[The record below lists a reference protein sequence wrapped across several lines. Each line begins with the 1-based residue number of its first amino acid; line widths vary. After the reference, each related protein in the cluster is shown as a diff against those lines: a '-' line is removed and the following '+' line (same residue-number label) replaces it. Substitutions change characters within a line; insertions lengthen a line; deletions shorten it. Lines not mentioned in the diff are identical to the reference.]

1 MRDILDLD
9 LSGKYPITLLRNG
22 LLTSAQSWIGMSPD
36 LNCGHGSGIVQIL
49 ATAPYRNSQDPFE
62 QMLLM
67 TIAGPVV
74 IFSAWGNMQQALIIH
89 RYLKA
94 YSTLRSSS
102 THG

>member
-1 MRDILDLD
+1 MNPPRLELILT
-9 LSGKYPITLLRNG
+9 KI
-22 LLTSAQSWIGMSPD
+22 QSWIGMGPE

-74 IFSAWGNMQQALIIH
+74 CFCWSEPAA
-89 RYLKA
+89 
-94 YSTLRSSS
+94 
-102 THG
+102 